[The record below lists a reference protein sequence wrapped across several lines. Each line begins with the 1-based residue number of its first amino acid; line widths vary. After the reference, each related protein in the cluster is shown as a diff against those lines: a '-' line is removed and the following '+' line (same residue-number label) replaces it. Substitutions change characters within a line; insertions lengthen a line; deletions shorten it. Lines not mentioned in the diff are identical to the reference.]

1 MQDKSIYNVIE
12 AKREHSLTNIKYIR
26 WDAYFQQQIQ
36 LFVAFMEIKK
46 ERSNFRMNYN
56 QTSGN

>member
-46 ERSNFRMNYN
+46 KERSNFRMNYN
-56 QTSGN
+56 